1 MWSPGATKNLNLENI
16 KTYPVSNEVCKG
28 NRAQVLDEKGHPYP
42 IIFIA
47 PINLETGDRC
57 TVDISDGYL
66 FEIKREG
73 VSIWRDMVDGP

>member
-28 NRAQVLDEKGHPYP
+28 NRAQAFD
-42 IIFIA
+42 